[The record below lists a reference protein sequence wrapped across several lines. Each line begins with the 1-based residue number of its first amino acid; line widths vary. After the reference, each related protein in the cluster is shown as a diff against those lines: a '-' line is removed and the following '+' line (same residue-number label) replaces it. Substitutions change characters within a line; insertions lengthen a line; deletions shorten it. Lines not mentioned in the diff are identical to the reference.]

1 MNRRQ
6 TLGGLSPAQL
16 NSRASFGPS
25 RITKDGKSS
34 KKVTVMS
41 GRHSL
46 APKPANTS
54 QPNSRLS
61 TLSGLH
67 RRSSIYGKKTT
78 GPKQDP
84 RPVSDKAYQQDCI
97 RQLIEY
103 LSTHGYEHPVSP
115 KTLTSPMSKD
125 VFSIVQF
132 LLRQVDP
139 HMKPLGKMEEDVPQ
153 LFKHLKYPFQ
163 ISKSALFAV
172 GSPHTWPGL
181 LAAMNWVVELLNYA
195 EKADEVI
202 HINSEASR
210 LQQRRS
216 ATTHSAEVAF
226 SIISYHFCFSVPKH
240 CQRISCSNSVAC
252 GRLVQAAAG
261 CSASG
266 HFAIL

>member
-34 KKVTVMS
+34 KKATVLS
-41 GRHSL
+41 GRQSL
-46 APKPANTS
+46 APKPANNS
-54 QPNSRLS
+54 QPNNRLS
-61 TLSGLH
+61 TLSGVQ
-67 RRSSIYGKKTT
+67 RRSSTYGKKTT

-84 RPVSDKAYQQDCI
+84 RPVSDKAYQHDCI

-139 HMKPLGKMEEDVPQ
+139 NMKPLGKMEEDVPQ

-195 EKADEVI
+195 EKADEVV
-202 HINSEASR
+202 NSA
-210 LQQRRS
+210 L
-216 ATTHSAEVAF
+216 
-226 SIISYHFCFSVPKH
+226 
-240 CQRISCSNSVAC
+240 
-252 GRLVQAAAG
+252 L
-261 CSASG
+261 
-266 HFAIL
+266 

>member
-34 KKVTVMS
+34 KKVTALS
-41 GRHSL
+41 GRQSI
-46 APKPANTS
+46 APKAASNS

-67 RRSSIYGKKTT
+67 RRSSTYGKKTT

-84 RPVSDKAYQQDCI
+84 RPVSDKAYQHDCI

-132 LLRQVDP
+132 LMRQVDP
-139 HMKPLGKMEEDVPQ
+139 NMKPLGKMEEDVPQ

-195 EKADEVI
+195 EKADEVALPI
-202 HINSEASR
+202 LSALPNLQNGIQHR
-210 LQQRRS
+210 LHRWLSWTFLQY
-216 ATTHSAEVAF
+216 V
-226 SIISYHFCFSVPKH
+226 
-240 CQRISCSNSVAC
+240 
-252 GRLVQAAAG
+252 
-261 CSASG
+261 
-266 HFAIL
+266 

>member
-16 NSRASFGPS
+16 NSRTSFGPS

-34 KKVTVMS
+34 AKVTAMS
-41 GRHSL
+41 GRQSL
-46 APKPANTS
+46 APKSANNN

-61 TLSGLH
+61 TLSGVQ
-67 RRSSIYGKKTT
+67 RRSSTYGKKTT

-84 RPVSDKAYQQDCI
+84 RPVSDKAYQHDCI

-103 LSTHGYEHPVSP
+103 LSTHGYEHAVAP

-139 HMKPLGKMEEDVPQ
+139 NMKPLGKMEEDVPQ

-195 EKADEVI
+195 EKADEV
-202 HINSEASR
+202 
-210 LQQRRS
+210 
-216 ATTHSAEVAF
+216 V
-226 SIISYHFCFSVPKH
+226 
-240 CQRISCSNSVAC
+240 
-252 GRLVQAAAG
+252 
-261 CSASG
+261 
-266 HFAIL
+266 

>member
-6 TLGGLSPAQL
+6 TLAGLSPAQL

-25 RITKDGKSS
+25 RITKDGKNS
-34 KKVTVMS
+34 KKATALS
-41 GRHSL
+41 GRQSL
-46 APKPANTS
+46 APKPAGTQ

-61 TLSGLH
+61 TMSGVQ
-67 RRSSIYGKKTT
+67 RRSSTYGKKTT

-84 RPVSDKAYQQDCI
+84 RPVSDKGYQHDCI

-132 LLRQVDP
+132 LLRQVDQN
-139 HMKPLGKMEEDVPQ
+139 MKPLGKMEEDVPQ

-181 LAAMNWVVELLNYA
+181 LAAMNWMVELLNYA
-195 EKADEVI
+195 EKADEV
-202 HINSEASR
+202 
-210 LQQRRS
+210 
-216 ATTHSAEVAF
+216 
-226 SIISYHFCFSVPKH
+226 HFDPVS
-240 CQRISCSNSVAC
+240 
-252 GRLVQAAAG
+252 
-261 CSASG
+261 SASLKVDLRPKLISRDAQLCTCLLKG
-266 HFAIL
+266 VTEQISPASAVKYAQSMQMCIKPASAHM

>member
-16 NSRASFGPS
+16 NSRTSFEPS

-34 KKVTVMS
+34 TKVTAMS
-41 GRHSL
+41 GRQSL
-46 APKPANTS
+46 APKAANNN

-61 TLSGLH
+61 TLSGVQ
-67 RRSSIYGKKTT
+67 RRSSTYGKKTT

-84 RPVSDKAYQQDCI
+84 RPVSDKAYQHDCI

-103 LSTHGYEHPVSP
+103 LSTHGYEHAVSP

-139 HMKPLGKMEEDVPQ
+139 NMKPLGKMEEDVPQ

-202 HINSEASR
+202 SGRRHTQPAK
-210 LQQRRS
+210 LQQVW
-216 ATTHSAEVAF
+216 HAF
-226 SIISYHFCFSVPKH
+226 
-240 CQRISCSNSVAC
+240 NSVCCTCLA
-252 GRLVQAAAG
+252 
-261 CSASG
+261 
-266 HFAIL
+266 

>member
-1 MNRRQ
+1 MKISTARAADSADRMNRRQ

-25 RITKDGKSS
+25 RITKDVNTN
-34 KKVTVMS
+34 KKVTVLS
-41 GRHSL
+41 GRQSL
-46 APKPANTS
+46 APKPANTT

-67 RRSSIYGKKTT
+67 RRSSTYGKKTT

-202 HINSEASR
+202 NINQGSSKAAM
-210 LQQRRS
+210 QPK
-216 ATTHSAEVAF
+216 HSAEAAF
-226 SIISYHFCFSVPKH
+226 SILSCLFCCSSSEH
-240 CQRISCSNSVAC
+240 CRRI
-252 GRLVQAAAG
+252 
-261 CSASG
+261 
-266 HFAIL
+266 H

>member
-25 RITKDGKSS
+25 RISKDGKSS
-34 KKVTVMS
+34 KKVTALS
-41 GRHSL
+41 GRQSL
-46 APKPANTS
+46 APKPAGNP

-61 TLSGLH
+61 TLSGVQ
-67 RRSSIYGKKTT
+67 RRSSTYGKKTT

-84 RPVSDKAYQQDCI
+84 RPVSDKAYQHDCI

-103 LSTHGYEHPVSP
+103 LSTHSYEHPVSP

-132 LLRQVDP
+132 LLKQVDP
-139 HMKPLGKMEEDVPQ
+139 NMKPLGKMEEDVPQ

-202 HINSEASR
+202 LICYAQLGTALSLVNCGS
-210 LQQRRS
+210 
-216 ATTHSAEVAF
+216 
-226 SIISYHFCFSVPKH
+226 SIMLVSVYNV
-240 CQRISCSNSVAC
+240 RNN
-252 GRLVQAAAG
+252 
-261 CSASG
+261 
-266 HFAIL
+266 

>member
-1 MNRRQ
+1 
-6 TLGGLSPAQL
+6 
-16 NSRASFGPS
+16 
-25 RITKDGKSS
+25 
-34 KKVTVMS
+34 MS
-41 GRHSL
+41 GRQSL
-46 APKPANTS
+46 APKAANNN

-61 TLSGLH
+61 TLSGVQ
-67 RRSSIYGKKTT
+67 RRSSTYGKKTT

-84 RPVSDKAYQQDCI
+84 RPVSDKAYQHDCI

-103 LSTHGYEHPVSP
+103 LSTHGYEHAVSP

-139 HMKPLGKMEEDVPQ
+139 NMKPLGKMEEDVPQ

-202 HINSEASR
+202 SGRRHTQPAK
-210 LQQRRS
+210 LQQVC
-216 ATTHSAEVAF
+216 HAF
-226 SIISYHFCFSVPKH
+226 
-240 CQRISCSNSVAC
+240 NSVCCTCLA
-252 GRLVQAAAG
+252 
-261 CSASG
+261 
-266 HFAIL
+266 

>member
-34 KKVTVMS
+34 KKVTVLS
-41 GRHSL
+41 GRQSL

-67 RRSSIYGKKTT
+67 RRSSTYGKKTT

-202 HINSEASR
+202 DINSA
-210 LQQRRS
+210 
-216 ATTHSAEVAF
+216 
-226 SIISYHFCFSVPKH
+226 
-240 CQRISCSNSVAC
+240 
-252 GRLVQAAAG
+252 
-261 CSASG
+261 ASG
-266 HFAIL
+266 QQQGCNATKHSVEVVLSSMPCHLCCSSFGHLLLHACLLQLFLSGTPCLAGQSRCL